1 MISMFTRYDPAEI
14 FVRSDLDKLIYT
26 QSKGMDLWAF
36 HHYSV

>member
-1 MISMFTRYDPAEI
+1 MISMFTRYDAAGRS
-14 FVRSDLDKLIYT
+14 VRSDLDKLIYT